1 MIFQKN
7 ESKCLSSLFWARGHC
22 LTRSINTLASQHHD
36 MKAIKCVYCPP
47 LRLFC
52 KTISHS
58 GISSY
63 CWLPCPRSHTSA
75 HFSRGSGLAFASGVH
90 RLLCLPELRRLQEL
104 QSEQEQP
111 IWVLRS
117 SVRAWKCLE
126 LPIGGRALCSPEFS
140 HYKRPDLS
148 LCTWEA
154 WPQHVFRKLQSL
166 GARILKR
173 TRACCL
179 HLICLPERCCDS
191 LKVTSM

>member
-1 MIFQKN
+1 MCLLSP
-7 ESKCLSSLFWARGHC
+7 SKTLLQDHFSLWNLFLL
-22 LTRSINTLASQHHD
+22 LTSL
-36 MKAIKCVYCPP
+36 PP
-47 LRLFC
+47 
-52 KTISHS
+52 
-58 GISSY
+58 G
-63 CWLPCPRSHTSA
+63 SHTSA

-148 LCTWEA
+148 LCTGEA